1 MAIDFSPLRD
11 SRDFR
16 LLWIGQL
23 VGNIGRQIT
32 VVALPYQ
39 VYLITRSSLMVGL
52 LALAQAGPLV
62 VFSLAGGAIA
72 DAVDRRRLLLLTQL
86 LLAATSV
93 ALWLGA
99 LHHASVL
106 FLFAV
111 AAVSAGIGA
120 VDQPARSAT
129 VPRLV
134 SRDKLPA
141 ALSLQ
146 QVLYQ
151 VSQVAGPSAGGLV
164 IARFGLPYAYAID
177 AITFCV
183 ALATLLAMSPQPPSA
198 DAARPG
204 WHALVEGFTYLRTN
218 RPVLGSFAVDLNAM
232 IFGMPRALFPALA
245 TDTFKVGATGL
256 GLLHA
261 SVAAGALVGALMTGW
276 VSRIR
281 RQGAAVLCAVAAWGA
296 AICAFGLC
304 RRAFWLG
311 LVFLAMAGAADVFS
325 AVFRNTILQLSVP
338 DRLRG
343 RVTAVHIM
351 VVTGG
356 PRLGD
361 LEAGTVASLVSPTF
375 SVVSGGVACMA
386 GVGLLALVM
395 PSFAQYQVSLDPDEP
410 PPLPDAPP

>member
-1 MAIDFSPLRD
+1 
-11 SRDFR
+11 
-16 LLWIGQL
+16 
-23 VGNIGRQIT
+23 RQIT

-151 VSQVAGPSAGGLV
+151 VSQVAGPSAGG
-164 IARFGLPYAYAID
+164 P
-177 AITFCV
+177 
-183 ALATLLAMSPQPPSA
+183 
-198 DAARPG
+198 
-204 WHALVEGFTYLRTN
+204 
-218 RPVLGSFAVDLNAM
+218 
-232 IFGMPRALFPALA
+232 
-245 TDTFKVGATGL
+245 
-256 GLLHA
+256 
-261 SVAAGALVGALMTGW
+261 LVGALMTGW

-338 DRLRG
+338 VRLRG
-343 RVTAVHIM
+343 RVT
-351 VVTGG
+351 
-356 PRLGD
+356 
-361 LEAGTVASLVSPTF
+361 
-375 SVVSGGVACMA
+375 
-386 GVGLLALVM
+386 
-395 PSFAQYQVSLDPDEP
+395 
-410 PPLPDAPP
+410 

>member
-1 MAIDFSPLRD
+1 MRGRSDRPPLKRTAFRAVAIDFSPLRD

-39 VYLITRSSLMVGL
+39 VFLITRSSLMVGL

-72 DAVDRRRLLLLTQL
+72 AAADPRR
-86 LLAATSV
+86 
-93 ALWLGA
+93 
-99 LHHASVL
+99 
-106 FLFAV
+106 
-111 AAVSAGIGA
+111 
-120 VDQPARSAT
+120 
-129 VPRLV
+129 
-134 SRDKLPA
+134 
-141 ALSLQ
+141 
-146 QVLYQ
+146 
-151 VSQVAGPSAGGLV
+151 
-164 IARFGLPYAYAID
+164 
-177 AITFCV
+177 
-183 ALATLLAMSPQPPSA
+183 QPPSA

-281 RQGAAVLCAVAAWGA
+281 RQGAAVLWAVAGWGA
-296 AICAFGLC
+296 AILAFGLC

-311 LVFLAMAGAADVFS
+311 LVFLAMAGAA
-325 AVFRNTILQLSVP
+325 
-338 DRLRG
+338 
-343 RVTAVHIM
+343 
-351 VVTGG
+351 
-356 PRLGD
+356 
-361 LEAGTVASLVSPTF
+361 
-375 SVVSGGVACMA
+375 
-386 GVGLLALVM
+386 
-395 PSFAQYQVSLDPDEP
+395 
-410 PPLPDAPP
+410 